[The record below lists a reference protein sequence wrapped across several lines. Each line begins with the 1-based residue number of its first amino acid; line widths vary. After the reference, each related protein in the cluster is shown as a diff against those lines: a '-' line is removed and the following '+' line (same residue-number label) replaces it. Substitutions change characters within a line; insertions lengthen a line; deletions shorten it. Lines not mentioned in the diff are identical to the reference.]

1 MVLAEFSD
9 RDELIAATLALW
21 EQRET
26 TEVIAWIETI
36 DAPRRR
42 LIALARLAHERAAQG
57 TSAQAGVLAAASDRR
72 VGTVLRRVTATRLTF
87 LERLYSDLGLALD
100 AARRHARLA
109 YVGIGDLRRAAP
121 DAKGLQDEL
130 AAQIELMIESLTGMA
145 GIVSPLPICGT
156 RSRSKSDPAATASG
170 T

>member
-87 LERLYSDLGLALD
+87 LERLYSDPGLALD

-109 YVGIGDLRRAAP
+109 YVGIGDLRRAAA
-121 DAKGLQDEL
+121 DGLQDEL

-145 GIVSPLPICGT
+145 GIVSPLPIYGT